1 MKNLY
6 SDRVL
11 SFLSVSRATKLDAL
25 TLPEEKRY
33 SLAQLID
40 FAERKFGK
48 CLEDLLDINER
59 SWKRRELWQEQHQRQ
74 EENVEDAVCSMHE

>member
-25 TLPEEKRY
+25 TLTSCCDHTPY
-33 SLAQLID
+33 LLVDIFYLPSD
-40 FAERKFGK
+40 TNNTRKLGETKASAGHHDGFK
-48 CLEDLLDINER
+48 
-59 SWKRRELWQEQHQRQ
+59 
-74 EENVEDAVCSMHE
+74 